1 MKLKNIGTSIVSVG
15 KTIILPDDTV
25 DITEKGYQN
34 NDAINFL
41 VATNRLAIIKER
53 TAPAKKEAQKNAAP
67 DNKEYPP

>member
-1 MKLKNIGTSIVSVG
+1 MKLKNIGTSIVNVG
-15 KTIILPDDTV
+15 KVIILPDDTV

-41 VATNRLAIIKER
+41 VATNHLAIIKER

-67 DNKEYPP
+67 DNKE

>member
-1 MKLKNIGTSIVSVG
+1 MKLKNIGTSIVIVG
-15 KTIILPDDTV
+15 KTVILPDDTV

-67 DNKEYPP
+67 DNKE

>member
-1 MKLKNIGTSIVSVG
+1 MKLKNIGTSIVSGG
-15 KTIILPDDTV
+15 KTVILPDDTV
-25 DITEKGYQN
+25 DINEKGYQN

-67 DNKEYPP
+67 DNKE

>member
-15 KTIILPDDTV
+15 KVIILPDDTV
-25 DITEKGYQN
+25 DIIEKGYQN

-67 DNKEYPP
+67 DNKE

>member
-15 KTIILPDDTV
+15 KTVILPDDTV

-53 TAPAKKEAQKNAAP
+53 TTPAKKEAQKNAAP
-67 DNKEYPP
+67 DSKE

>member
-15 KTIILPDDTV
+15 KTVILPDDTV

-41 VATNRLAIIKER
+41 VATNRLAIIKEH

-67 DNKEYPP
+67 DNKE

>member
-15 KTIILPDDTV
+15 KTVILPDDTV
-25 DITEKGYQN
+25 DITEEGYQK

-53 TAPAKKEAQKNAAP
+53 TTPAKKEAQKNAAP
-67 DNKEYPP
+67 DNKE

>member
-15 KTIILPDDTV
+15 KTVILPDDTV
-25 DITEKGYQN
+25 DIAEKGYQN

-41 VATNRLAIIKER
+41 VATNRLAVIKER

-67 DNKEYPP
+67 DNKE

>member
-15 KTIILPDDTV
+15 KTVILPDDTV

-41 VATNRLAIIKER
+41 VATSRLAIIKER

-67 DNKEYPP
+67 DNKE

>member
-15 KTIILPDDTV
+15 KTVILPDDMV

-67 DNKEYPP
+67 DNKE

>member
-1 MKLKNIGTSIVSVG
+1 MKLKNIGTSIISVG
-15 KTIILPDDTV
+15 KTVILPDDTV

-53 TAPAKKEAQKNAAP
+53 TTPAKKEAQKNAAP
-67 DNKEYPP
+67 DNKE

>member
-15 KTIILPDDTV
+15 KVIILPDDTV

-67 DNKEYPP
+67 ANKE

>member
-15 KTIILPDDTV
+15 KTVILPDDTV

-53 TAPAKKEAQKNAAP
+53 TASSKKEAQKNAAP
-67 DNKEYPP
+67 DDKE